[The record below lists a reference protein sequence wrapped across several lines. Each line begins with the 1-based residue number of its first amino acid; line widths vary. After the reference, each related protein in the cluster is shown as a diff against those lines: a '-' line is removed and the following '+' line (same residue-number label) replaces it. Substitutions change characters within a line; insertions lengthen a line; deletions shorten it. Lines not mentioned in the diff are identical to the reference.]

1 MINNNLNYG
10 MFPLRIFLF
19 PGEQTTLHIFE
30 PRYLQ
35 LVTECLEYNKCFG
48 IPYQGKTT
56 LSELGSLVKV
66 IQILK
71 KYESGELDVL
81 IECQSNFKIHQFQNK
96 NKDKLYPSGSLSKIE
111 KRTFEPTEELLK
123 HAANYLKH
131 LLDDSNET
139 KSEELI
145 SLNHLTN
152 LVNLTDDEKIKFIGL
167 QESKKNEFLINKF
180 KFMMILLTQE
190 KMVDQNFYL
199 N

>member
-1 MINNNLNYG
+1 MESIVDEVKFKGDLQQ
-10 MFPLRIFLF
+10 FITFLRKDPQF
-19 PGEQTTLHIFE
+19 
-30 PRYLQ
+30 YA
-35 LVTECLEYNKCFG
+35 
-48 IPYQGKTT
+48 KT
-56 LSELGSLVKV
+56 
-66 IQILK
+66 
-71 KYESGELDVL
+71 
-81 IECQSNFKIHQFQNK
+81 
-96 NKDKLYPSGSLSKIE
+96 P
-111 KRTFEPTEELLK
+111 EELLK
-123 HAANYLKH
+123 HATNYLKH